1 MIWRPRVK
9 GCGLIDD
16 MRDKG
21 DQKLAE
27 TNRGTEQ
34 HKPRII
40 YVIASLIQRCF
51 DSDLRLTPEERMV
64 FNPFLK
70 QFMYGI
76 HTPDPE
82 IPIVINNLENPIYKE
97 EEKNKLHV
105 RINLPNID

>member
-1 MIWRPRVK
+1 
-9 GCGLIDD
+9 
-16 MRDKG
+16 
-21 DQKLAE
+21 
-27 TNRGTEQ
+27 
-34 HKPRII
+34 
-40 YVIASLIQRCF
+40 
-51 DSDLRLTPEERMV
+51 MV

-82 IPIVINNLENPIYKE
+82 IPIVIDNLENPIYKE

>member
-1 MIWRPRVK
+1 
-9 GCGLIDD
+9 
-16 MRDKG
+16 
-21 DQKLAE
+21 
-27 TNRGTEQ
+27 
-34 HKPRII
+34 
-40 YVIASLIQRCF
+40 
-51 DSDLRLTPEERMV
+51 MV

-105 RINLPNID
+105 RINLPNIDKSDSTCREYAPNRIDQKTKKKKNSLCFEDRFYTF

>member
-1 MIWRPRVK
+1 
-9 GCGLIDD
+9 

-21 DQKLAE
+21 DQKTWKLQRAE